1 MIRKLNKKII
11 DQIAAGEIIHR
22 PSFVLKE
29 LLENAI
35 DAKSKNINIKIKNAG
50 KKLIQIMDDGIGM
63 NEKDASFCFTKH
75 ATSKINKYE
84 DLWKIKTLGFRG
96 EALHAISSVS
106 KIEMLSKD
114 KSSQIGTRILT
125 EDGRVKLKEKYNCKT
140 GTLINVKNLF
150 YNTPARR
157 KFLKSDIIENRHLT
171 NVFIS
176 IALAHEE
183 IGFSLDIDGKQIFNV
198 KKQNKRQRIN
208 NLIRKNINEQIIP
221 IKETTN
227 IINIEGFIGKPDF
240 AKKNKNDQYM
250 FLNKR
255 HIKNK
260 HINKSIIKAYEGL
273 IKNSNPVYF
282 IFLEIKEEK
291 VDVNIHPTKN
301 EVSFEDETSIN
312 KIIHASVKK
321 SLGQY
326 NISPSFNFEQEVA
339 FNIKMKNIKTI
350 SIPSSVNKKPNPEK
364 IKNFEEKYN
373 VKKEEINEKK
383 EFDFSKQ
390 ILQNNQKN
398 IFQIKNK
405 FIAILEDEKIIIIHQ
420 SRAHQ
425 RILYNHFKYNTQEIK
440 SQKMLYPETIQ
451 LNHEE
456 FTIINQIQKEL
467 ENLGFNI
474 KSKKNNKIEI
484 NGIPNDNREYNINF
498 IIDEL
503 IQNFKDT
510 GIKNINIKDQIAN
523 SLSKQMAIKSG
534 QFLQKEEINIIVEEI
549 FNCTPNKLTP
559 DGKKIMTEIDIK
571 EIDKKF

>member
-1 MIRKLNKKII
+1 
-11 DQIAAGEIIHR
+11 
-22 PSFVLKE
+22 
-29 LLENAI
+29 
-35 DAKSKNINIKIKNAG
+35 
-50 KKLIQIMDDGIGM
+50 MDDGIGM
-63 NEKDASFCFTKH
+63 NEKDSSFCFTKH

-157 KFLKSDIIENRHLT
+157 KFLKSDIIDNRHLT

-260 HINKSIIKAYEGL
+260 
-273 IKNSNPVYF
+273 
-282 IFLEIKEEK
+282 
-291 VDVNIHPTKN
+291 
-301 EVSFEDETSIN
+301 
-312 KIIHASVKK
+312 
-321 SLGQY
+321 
-326 NISPSFNFEQEVA
+326 EQ
-339 FNIKMKNIKTI
+339 
-350 SIPSSVNKKPNPEK
+350 
-364 IKNFEEKYN
+364 
-373 VKKEEINEKK
+373 
-383 EFDFSKQ
+383 
-390 ILQNNQKN
+390 
-398 IFQIKNK
+398 
-405 FIAILEDEKIIIIHQ
+405 
-420 SRAHQ
+420 
-425 RILYNHFKYNTQEIK
+425 
-440 SQKMLYPETIQ
+440 
-451 LNHEE
+451 
-456 FTIINQIQKEL
+456 
-467 ENLGFNI
+467 
-474 KSKKNNKIEI
+474 
-484 NGIPNDNREYNINF
+484 
-498 IIDEL
+498 
-503 IQNFKDT
+503 
-510 GIKNINIKDQIAN
+510 
-523 SLSKQMAIKSG
+523 
-534 QFLQKEEINIIVEEI
+534 
-549 FNCTPNKLTP
+549 
-559 DGKKIMTEIDIK
+559 
-571 EIDKKF
+571 